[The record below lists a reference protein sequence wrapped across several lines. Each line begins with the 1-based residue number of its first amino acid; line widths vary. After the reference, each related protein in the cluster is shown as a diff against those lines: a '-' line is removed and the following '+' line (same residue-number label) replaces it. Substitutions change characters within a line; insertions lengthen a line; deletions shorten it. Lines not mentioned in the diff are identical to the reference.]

1 LDFLSRARGWAATKG
16 VVQLLKRGDLERF
29 LDFDLAVL
37 RLKAISNDVDAS
49 AQAERELASEL
60 LAAMDHGKDR

>member
-1 LDFLSRARGWAATKG
+1 
-16 VVQLLKRGDLERF
+16 
-29 LDFDLAVL
+29 LAVL
-37 RLKAISNDVDAS
+37 RLKAISSDVDAS